1 MIVVTSNA
9 RVELKKLLSE
19 NSGETDALLR
29 LTSNEEGQLGLVLDH
44 EQPGDKIVEHEGTKV
59 FAVESDLAGH
69 LNGVTLDV
77 EETPEG
83 PVLMLKQEGCG
94 GGSCGGGSCHDQ
106 KQTCCG
112 DEGKSCCS

>member
-1 MIVVTSNA
+1 MIVITDNA

-29 LTSNEEGQLGLVLDH
+29 LTANEEGQLGLILDH
-44 EQPGDKIVEHEGTKV
+44 EQPGDNIVEHEGTKV
-59 FAVESDLAGH
+59 FAIESGLAGH

-77 EETPEG
+77 QETPEG

-94 GGSCGGGSCHDQ
+94 GGTCGGGSCGDRQ
-106 KQTCCG
+106 QTCCG

>member
-1 MIVVTSNA
+1 MIVVTDNA

-29 LTSNEEGQLGLVLDH
+29 LTANDEGQLGLILDH
-44 EQPGDKIVEHEGTKV
+44 EQPGDNIVEHEGTKV
-59 FAVESDLAGH
+59 FAIEGDLASH
-69 LNGVTLDV
+69 LDGVTLDV
-77 EETPEG
+77 QETPEG

-94 GGSCGGGSCHDQ
+94 GGTCGGGSCGDRQ
-106 KQTCCG
+106 QTCCG